1 MSLEDKN
8 ARGVVVRKY
17 ETDGRST
24 SVFEFTGELREK
36 LIGSFMTQYL
46 ATGNYSAGARAVSPQ
61 GASSMAVA
69 GAAAGATALSAA
81 FSSTLYVATAD
92 PSSLMQLGAGLGT
105 AVMGQ
110 SGIIGH
116 APFIAIPGALP
127 VVGPILGIQALAT
140 AVIMQQF
147 KSVDRNLQ
155 LIKKKLDDVVIRAE
169 MTEVAQLLVASR
181 VIEDIYVQFEAAGA
195 FSQDMLIRLALA
207 EKDVNSIAEKFRW
220 LVEKHDEATLM
231 DYDAS
236 ESNRDA
242 NNALL
247 ATFLGIRISYL
258 RVGVDLQENPKSTSR
273 SAQALRDKLRQ
284 EIEFWEKILDRDKK
298 FKDQMASLKS
308 EIDDQNGV
316 LKAFK
321 SRQGDS
327 LENLLK
333 RADDAHRATLENGKF
348 MATEFSNLVSSA
360 KDMLHSFERMD
371 PKELAATALVY
382 WKDDTGEHSFA
393 VDAQELHQIAASEDI

>member
-1 MSLEDKN
+1 
-8 ARGVVVRKY
+8 
-17 ETDGRST
+17 
-24 SVFEFTGELREK
+24 
-36 LIGSFMTQYL
+36 
-46 ATGNYSAGARAVSPQ
+46 
-61 GASSMAVA
+61 
-69 GAAAGATALSAA
+69 
-81 FSSTLYVATAD
+81 
-92 PSSLMQLGAGLGT
+92 
-105 AVMGQ
+105 
-110 SGIIGH
+110 
-116 APFIAIPGALP
+116 
-127 VVGPILGIQALAT
+127 
-140 AVIMQQF
+140 
-147 KSVDRNLQ
+147 
-155 LIKKKLDDVVIRAE
+155 

-321 SRQGDS
+321 I
-327 LENLLK
+327 
-333 RADDAHRATLENGKF
+333 
-348 MATEFSNLVSSA
+348 SA
-360 KDMLHSFERMD
+360 
-371 PKELAATALVY
+371 
-382 WKDDTGEHSFA
+382 G
-393 VDAQELHQIAASEDI
+393 